1 MSGPREWTPLR
12 SWNPELWAAW
22 AGLGQGDGPDG
33 PDGLGRCVPPHARR
47 HWARALRRGMAPPAD
62 TWGTLERC
70 PLELATPRP

>member
-33 PDGLGRCVPPHARR
+33 PDGLGRCVPPPCQA
-47 HWARALRRGMAPPAD
+47 ALGPGPAKGHGAP
-62 TWGTLERC
+62 C
-70 PLELATPRP
+70 